1 MSNTENVS
9 NKEAIDK
16 LKSLVEEIM
25 VCLFCTDLKIDD
37 GSTCRPM
44 TAIKVCNQ
52 GNIWFFSE
60 KSSDKNKA
68 IKSDKNVQLFFAHP
82 AKGSYL
88 IVNGA
93 AEMVLDKTKIEEL
106 WTPVAKI
113 WFKEG
118 KDDPNISI
126 IKVTPTTAY
135 YWDTDGN
142 RMINFLKMVA
152 SVVSETN
159 LVSGNQGTIT
169 VQHIDNGGSKK
180 KRVGKQYQ

>member
-1 MSNTENVS
+1 MNTTENLV

-16 LKSLVEEIM
+16 LKSLVNDI
-25 VCLFCTDLKIDD
+25 VICLFCTDLKTDD

-44 TAIKVCNQ
+44 SAIKVCDQ

-60 KSSDKNKA
+60 KDSDKNKA
-68 IKSDKNVQLFFAHP
+68 IVSDKNVQLFFSHP

-88 IVNGA
+88 VVNGEA
-93 AEMVLDKTKIEEL
+93 QIILDKTKIEEL

-135 YWDTDGN
+135 YWDTEGN
-142 RMINFLKMVA
+142 RMTNFIKMAA
-152 SVVSETN
+152 SVVTGTN
-159 LVSGNQGTIT
+159 LVNSEEGSIT
-169 VQHIDNGGSKK
+169 L
-180 KRVGKQYQ
+180 

>member
-1 MSNTENVS
+1 MSDKKNLN
-9 NKEAIDK
+9 NNEAIDK
-16 LKSLVEEIM
+16 LKSLVEDIKI
-25 VCLFCTDLKIDD
+25 CLFCTDLKTDD

-44 TAIKVCNQ
+44 SVIKVCDQ

-60 KSSDKNKA
+60 KNSDKNKA
-68 IKSDKNVQLFFAHP
+68 ILNDKNVQLFFSHP
-82 AKGSYL
+82 GKSSYL
-88 IVNGA
+88 VVNGE
-93 AEMVLDKTKIEEL
+93 AEIILDKTKIEEL

-142 RMINFLKMVA
+142 KMINFIKMVA
-152 SVVSETN
+152 SVVTGTN
-159 LVSGNQGTIT
+159 LVSGKEGTIT
-169 VQHIDNGGSKK
+169 L
-180 KRVGKQYQ
+180 

>member
-1 MSNTENVS
+1 MSDKKNL
-9 NKEAIDK
+9 NKNEAIDK
-16 LKSLVEEIM
+16 LKSLVEDIKI
-25 VCLFCTDLKIDD
+25 CLFCTDLKTDD

-44 TAIKVCNQ
+44 SVIKVCDQ

-60 KSSDKNKA
+60 KNSDKNKA
-68 IKSDKNVQLFFAHP
+68 ILNDKNVQLFFSHP
-82 AKGSYL
+82 AKSSYL
-88 IVNGA
+88 VVNGE
-93 AEMVLDKTKIEEL
+93 AEIILDKTKIEEL

-142 RMINFLKMVA
+142 KMINFIKMLA
-152 SVVSETN
+152 SIVTGTN
-159 LVSGNQGTIT
+159 LVNGKEGVIT
-169 VQHIDNGGSKK
+169 F
-180 KRVGKQYQ
+180 

>member
-1 MSNTENVS
+1 MSNTKDLN

-16 LKSLVEEIM
+16 LKSLVEDIM
-25 VCLFCTDLKIDD
+25 ICLFCTDLKTDD
-37 GSTCRPM
+37 GSTSRPM
-44 TAIKVCNQ
+44 SAIKVCDQ

-60 KSSDKNKA
+60 KDSDKNKA
-68 IKSDKNVQLFFAHP
+68 IANDKNVQLFFSHP

-88 IVNGA
+88 VVNGE
-93 AEMVLDKTKIEEL
+93 AEIILDKTKIEEL

-135 YWDTDGN
+135 YWDTNGN
-142 RMINFLKMVA
+142 RMINFIKMVA
-152 SVVSETN
+152 SVVTGKN
-159 LVSGNQGTIT
+159 LLNGEEGTIT
-169 VQHIDNGGSKK
+169 L
-180 KRVGKQYQ
+180 